1 MLIDVIEEAQAQ
13 VESTYN
19 TWQHA
24 LSNLRELE
32 KRRVE
37 CEHKFT
43 YALPGYEHE
52 GGYCSKCG
60 INEVHARSNKIGKFK

>member
-13 VESTYN
+13 VESTYY

-32 KRRVE
+32 KLRGG
-37 CEHKFT
+37 CKHTFT
-43 YALPGYEHE
+43 PTLHGYEHE
-52 GGYCSKCG
+52 GGRCSKCG